1 MVKANKIIRLSL
13 IISVFLLVQYTF
25 LYHQVEHLEE
35 SDHSGS
41 CLVCLADSSSVPFLS
56 QNITHA
62 PFFEK
67 EVLFQKFFGVV
78 TKYLYYQ
85 CAPRSPPN
93 TII

>member
-1 MVKANKIIRLSL
+1 MVKAKKIIRLSL
-13 IISVFLLVQYTF
+13 IISVFLLVQYPF
-25 LYHQVEHLEE
+25 LDHQVEHLEE
-35 SDHSGS
+35 SDHS
-41 CLVCLADSSSVPFLS
+41 CLVCLADSSSAPFLS

-67 EVLFQKFFGVV
+67 EVLFQKFFDVV